1 MNVFAFAARALRRE
15 FRHGELR
22 TLAAALVLAV
32 AALTAVTTLGQRV
45 ERAILANAA
54 ELIGG
59 DLGVAA
65 RRAIAPEIADEAAR
79 LGLATNRSA
88 EFPSVVFAAGKSQ
101 LAQVFATDAHYPL
114 RGTLLIRGTDGAE
127 RTAGAPPTGSVYA
140 DRLVLSALGIG
151 VGDALELAGKPLTVA
166 GEIVRQPDGGQMFSL
181 APRLIAAIADAE
193 GGGLLGV
200 GSRARH
206 KLMVAGTPVQL
217 EQFQSFAKSQLADG
231 AQLVTVGEAQ
241 QNLRTAFERG
251 EAFLRLA
258 ALLSALLSGIAVALA
273 AQRYARRK
281 TDEVALLRAMG
292 LGKREVLATLALTLL
307 FLGLPACLVGA
318 GAGLALQE
326 AVLRYAADLLPGA
339 SPPLSLLPAL
349 AAIAIGLAVLAGF
362 ALPPL
367 ARLRDVPPVRV
378 FQRAVAMRPRRFDVL
393 YLVPPLVAFGL
404 IATQSGSARIASALG
419 GSLAGVAAITLVAGF
434 VLIFLL
440 RRLGQRLP
448 GALRFGLANLAR
460 RRALSLIQATALAL
474 SFTSLLVLAIVGP
487 GLLAAWRA
495 DLPPETPNHFLLNLQ
510 TDQRDAVLEKLNAAG
525 ARSVNLLPLA
535 VGKLVA
541 INGKAPRAEDYEDRR
556 AAGWING
563 EMRLS
568 WSDTL
573 PESNKLR
580 EGTWFDGKE
589 TAPQASV
596 DRVWVDMFHLK
607 LGDTMTIRVGE
618 REIVATVSNVRE
630 VDWTSF
636 RVNFFVLLD
645 PATATSL
652 PHSHI
657 ASFWLPPDRASAMQA
672 LSRDYTNLSL
682 IDINAILDRVRD
694 IIDQVSRA
702 VTAVLGF
709 SLAAGLLVL
718 IAALNVSAEERR
730 FETALLRTLGAGR
743 GQLAATVLGEFALLG
758 LIAGLIAAGGA
769 IAAGVSLGR
778 GVFRIAWTPDVAP
791 FALGVAV
798 AIALVTFAGW
808 LGTRAIARTSPLV
821 VLRKE

>member
-45 ERAILANAA
+45 ERAIVASAA

-65 RRAIAPEIADEAAR
+65 RRAIAPEFADRAAQ

-88 EFPSVVFAAGKSQ
+88 EFPSVVFAGGKSQ
-101 LAQVFATDAHYPL
+101 LAQVFATDPHYPL
-114 RGTLLIRGTDGAE
+114 RGTLTVRDAAGAD
-127 RTAGAPPTGSVYA
+127 RTAGAPPAGSVYA
-140 DRLVLSALGIG
+140 DRLVLAALGIG
-151 VGDALELAGKPLTVA
+151 VGDTLELAGRPLRVD

-193 GGGLLGV
+193 SGGLLAV

-206 KLMVAGTPVQL
+206 KLMVAGTPDAL
-217 EQFQSFAKSQLADG
+217 EQFQSFAKPKLADG

-281 TDEVALLRAMG
+281 IDEVALLRALG
-292 LGKREVLATLALTLL
+292 LGKRDVLATLSLTLL
-307 FLGLPACLVGA
+307 FLGLPACLIGA
-318 GAGLALQE
+318 GVGLALQE
-326 AVLRYAADLLPGA
+326 SVLRYAGDLLPGA
-339 SPPLSLLPAL
+339 PPPLSLLPAL

-378 FQRAVAMRPRRFDVL
+378 FQRAVALRPRRFDVL

-419 GSLAGVAAITLVAGF
+419 GSLVGVAAITLAAGF
-434 VLIFLL
+434 ALIFLM

-460 RRALSLIQATALAL
+460 RRTLSLIQATALAL

-510 TDQRDAVLEKLNAAG
+510 SDQRDDVTRRLAEAG
-525 ARSVNLLPLA
+525 ARNLNLLPLA

-541 INGKAPRAEDYEDRR
+541 INGQPPRAEDYEDRR

-580 EGTWFDGKE
+580 EGKWFDG
-589 TAPQASV
+589 TATTPQASV
-596 DRVWVDMFHLK
+596 ERVWVDMFHLK
-607 LGDTMTIRVGE
+607 IGDTMTMRVGE
-618 REIVATVSNVRE
+618 REIVATISNVRE
-630 VDWTSF
+630 ADWTSF

-645 PATATSL
+645 PATAASL

-657 ASFWLPPDRASAMQA
+657 ASFWLPSERATAMQA
-672 LSRDYTNLSL
+672 LSRQYTNLSL
-682 IDINAILDRVRD
+682 IDIDAILDRVRD
-694 IIDQVSRA
+694 IIDQVTRA

-709 SLAAGLLVL
+709 SLVAGLLVL

-758 LIAGLIAAGGA
+758 LVAGLIAAGGA
-769 IAAGVSLGR
+769 IAAGISLGR
-778 GVFRIAWTPDVAP
+778 GVFRIAWTPDAAP
-791 FALGVAV
+791 FALGVAL
-798 AIALVTFAGW
+798 AIALVTLAGW
-808 LGTRAIARTSPLV
+808 LGTRAIARTSPLL

>member
-1 MNVFAFAARALRRE
+1 M
-15 FRHGELR
+15 
-22 TLAAALVLAV
+22 LA
-32 AALTAVTTLGQRV
+32 
-45 ERAILANAA
+45 
-54 ELIGG
+54 
-59 DLGVAA
+59 
-65 RRAIAPEIADEAAR
+65 
-79 LGLATNRSA
+79 
-88 EFPSVVFAAGKSQ
+88 
-101 LAQVFATDAHYPL
+101 
-114 RGTLLIRGTDGAE
+114 
-127 RTAGAPPTGSVYA
+127 
-140 DRLVLSALGIG
+140 ALGIG
-151 VGDALELAGKPLTVA
+151 VGDTLELAGRPLRVD

-193 GGGLLGV
+193 SGGLLAV

-206 KLMVAGTPVQL
+206 KLMVAGTPDAL
-217 EQFQSFAKSQLADG
+217 EQFQSFAKPKLADG

-281 TDEVALLRAMG
+281 IDEVALLRALG
-292 LGKREVLATLALTLL
+292 LGKRDVLATLSLTLL
-307 FLGLPACLVGA
+307 FLGLPACLIGA
-318 GAGLALQE
+318 GAGLAMQE
-326 AVLRYAADLLPGA
+326 AVLRYAGDLLPGA
-339 SPPLSLLPAL
+339 PPPLSLLPAV
-349 AAIAIGLAVLAGF
+349 AAIAIGLAVLVGF

-393 YLVPPLVAFGL
+393 YLLPPIVAFGL
-404 IATQSGSARIASALG
+404 IATQSGSAQIASALG
-419 GSLAGVAAITLVAGF
+419 GSLAGVAAITLICGF
-434 VLIFLL
+434 VLIFLM

-460 RRALSLIQATALAL
+460 RRTLSLIQATALAL
-474 SFTSLLVLAIVGP
+474 SFTSLLVLAVVGP

-495 DLPPETPNHFLLNLQ
+495 DLPPQTPNHFLLNLQ
-510 TDQRDAVLEKLNAAG
+510 TDQRTPVTQRLDDAG
-525 ARSVNLLPLA
+525 AKNLNVLPLA
-535 VGKLVA
+535 VGKLLA
-541 INGKAPRAEDYEDRR
+541 INGQPPRAEDYEDRR

-580 EGTWFDGKE
+580 EGAWFDGSA
-589 TAPQASV
+589 TTPQASV

-607 LGDTMTIRVGE
+607 IGDTLTITVGE
-618 REIVATVSNVRE
+618 RTIVATIANVRE

-645 PATATSL
+645 PATAASL
-652 PHSHI
+652 PHSYI
-657 ASFWLPPDRASAMQA
+657 ASFWLPPARTAAMQA

-769 IAAGVSLGR
+769 IVAGMSLGR
-778 GVFRIAWTPDVAP
+778 GVFRIAWTPDLPP
-791 FALGVAV
+791 FALGVIV
-798 AIALVTFAGW
+798 AIALVTLAGW
-808 LGTRAIARTSPLV
+808 LGTRTIARTSPLL